1 MSEVQID
8 KFSGTHRQLLAA
20 IEGLS
25 EEQLTWKR
33 APEVWSVQ
41 EVLSHLTDHS
51 IVTSFRIRDI
61 LAGTAAQLPAFEQDA
76 WVSGQHANQGGTP
89 DILDAF
95 HALLTYNTL
104 LLQRLTPEDL
114 AKTGVNPR
122 GQTVSVADLVNGFI
136 RHVENHLGQIERI
149 KQAAALV

>member
-1 MSEVQID
+1 
-8 KFSGTHRQLLAA
+8 
-20 IEGLS
+20 
-25 EEQLTWKR
+25 
-33 APEVWSVQ
+33 
-41 EVLSHLTDHS
+41 
-51 IVTSFRIRDI
+51 
-61 LAGTAAQLPAFEQDA
+61 LAGTTAQLPAFEQDA

-114 AKTGVNPR
+114 AKNGVNPR